1 MRSALVLTP
10 YLVSVGILAFFSSA
24 QAGPTWTTKGDE
36 NQDDNKIELHFHVEE
51 SPGYDPNPKQTSH
64 DYQSGKIW

>member
-1 MRSALVLTP
+1 MVLTP

-36 NQDDNKIELHFHVEE
+36 NQDDNKIELHFHLADQKIEE
-51 SPGYDPNPKQTSH
+51 GTTPESSMYNSKDCKL
-64 DYQSGKIW
+64 